1 MEPLRTE
8 ETAIQGYWLD
18 LGSRMVP
25 DSNWERI
32 NQLTEGHL
40 VLLAASSDGTTR
52 LYRDPADNRYWE
64 QTPVSVTLPQG
75 PPRLTAI
82 SEEQARVR
90 YPQWMTP

>member
-32 NQLTEGHL
+32 NQLTTGHL
-40 VLLAASSDGTTR
+40 ELLAASDDGTSR
-52 LYRDPADNRYWE
+52 LYRDPADGRYWE
-64 QTPVSVTLPQG
+64 KTPVSVTLPQG
-75 PPRLTAI
+75 PPWLKII
-82 SEEQARVR
+82 SEAQARAS
-90 YPQWMTP
+90 YPQWTTP